1 MVAMQSV
8 EGLPPSVLE
17 LLRMFLTAS
26 SRGEHVS
33 LVLESRS
40 KTLSSKYWSVEPL
53 AGAPADRDTTSQN
66 VKKRETPSRLRRS
79 RLRQEEFFRKKQ
91 SESKSSGIQK
101 SENTVENQVA
111 GYKQL
116 ITVLENQSRTEQ
128 AEGIPQVDGTTAME
142 APDDTE
148 VEVEFVS
155 NYAEEDIND
164 SLKEIFD
171 EKLVPSLPTLV
182 SRERVTQ
189 RSADHVCKVKLNI
202 QGDKKRF
209 VWPKLRGYP
218 DFNKDVRLL

>member
-1 MVAMQSV
+1 
-8 EGLPPSVLE
+8 
-17 LLRMFLTAS
+17 MFLTAS

-33 LVLESRS
+33 LLLESRS

-53 AGAPADRDTTSQN
+53 AGVPADRITTSKN
-66 VKKRETPSRLRRS
+66 MKKRETPSRLRRS

-171 EKLVPSLPTLV
+171 EKLVQV
-182 SRERVTQ
+182 
-189 RSADHVCKVKLNI
+189 
-202 QGDKKRF
+202 
-209 VWPKLRGYP
+209 YP
-218 DFNKDVRLL
+218 PLFFEIGA

>member
-1 MVAMQSV
+1 
-8 EGLPPSVLE
+8 
-17 LLRMFLTAS
+17 
-26 SRGEHVS
+26 
-33 LVLESRS
+33 
-40 KTLSSKYWSVEPL
+40 
-53 AGAPADRDTTSQN
+53 
-66 VKKRETPSRLRRS
+66 
-79 RLRQEEFFRKKQ
+79 
-91 SESKSSGIQK
+91 
-101 SENTVENQVA
+101 
-111 GYKQL
+111 
-116 ITVLENQSRTEQ
+116 
-128 AEGIPQVDGTTAME
+128 ME